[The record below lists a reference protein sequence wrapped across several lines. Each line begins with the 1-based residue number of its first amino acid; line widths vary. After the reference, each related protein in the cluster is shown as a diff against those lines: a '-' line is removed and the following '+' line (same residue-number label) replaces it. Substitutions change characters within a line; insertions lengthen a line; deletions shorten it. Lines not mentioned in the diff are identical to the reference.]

1 VRFRPEKPVPTKQ
14 SRNRKKKRW
23 RTEHRNG
30 KYGALRSIWTSLGDG
45 GSGACDRSSFIPC
58 PIRFDQ
64 MLFTWQ
70 HHVHNPMGPK
80 KPAPFALNLPL
91 SAHNENTA
99 AGDATM
105 PSTQPEVHSHQA
117 GQAQAK
123 TLRRPYHRAKAREIA
138 DSGSAPLASSPG
150 KSSKLPP

>member
-1 VRFRPEKPVPTKQ
+1 
-14 SRNRKKKRW
+14 
-23 RTEHRNG
+23 
-30 KYGALRSIWTSLGDG
+30 
-45 GSGACDRSSFIPC
+45 
-58 PIRFDQ
+58 
-64 MLFTWQ
+64 MLLKWQ

-138 DSGSAPLASSPG
+138 DSGSAPFAFFPRQKLKMAPVSPLG
-150 KSSKLPP
+150 SRICKEALWNLEFAAHEAP